1 MGDLLFFVEVF
12 LAERGQV
19 GFLPENPVTGVTAV
33 LYDALLQGRVSH
45 LIIRQVFILKT
56 VAEESTPLVI
66 DLCVDPEI
74 TRIAQAV
81 SAPVVHTP
89 QGVLN
94 T

>member
-1 MGDLLFFVEVF
+1 MGSLLFFVEVF
-12 LAERGQV
+12 FTKRGQI

-33 LYDALLQGRVSH
+33 LYHTFLQGRVSH
-45 LIIRQVFILKT
+45 FVIRQVFILKT
-56 VAEESTPLVI
+56 VAEESTPLVV
-66 DLCVDPEI
+66 DLCVNPEI

-81 SAPVVHTP
+81 SVPVVHAP